1 MMQAPTVER
10 AGGPSDGYGLS
21 AKSLISIGHVRMT
34 GSTHFA
40 SASQLHIAVQG
51 DRGGPRF
58 TYFEDRRYGLAQ
70 WDHSR

>member
-10 AGGPSDGYGLS
+10 AGGPNDGYGFS
-21 AKSLISIGHVRMT
+21 AKCLISIEHIRMT
-34 GSTHFA
+34 GSTHSA
-40 SASQLHIAVQG
+40 SASQLHIAFQDDCV
-51 DRGGPRF
+51 GPGF